1 MRLLSCR
8 LSVVL
13 VTAACTSAATGH
25 TNAATISSAAEP
37 ASAPAS
43 GLAGTWDAIT
53 RSSGGIGG
61 TTLFLPDGTVALVA
75 GAMVDAKYKVEG
87 DKFTIYSDDPGTK
100 FSESRTLTVAGDP
113 AIFSS
118 DGQVERQVR
127 LRPGKAASGLV
138 GIWRFTHMTGVP
150 AYEEYTEDGL
160 VRLRVPM
167 QVMKGTYSVTGN
179 KIRFHILTPRRQNSE
194 AEFVIRGDTLAIG
207 VGADKQLY
215 LRARPL
221 IPYEVEQ
228 PVLPSP
234 VVR

>member
-1 MRLLSCR
+1 MRSLICR

-13 VTAACTSAATGH
+13 VTAACTSAGTGH
-25 TNAATISSAAEP
+25 TNAANVSSTA
-37 ASAPAS
+37 
-43 GLAGTWDAIT
+43 
-53 RSSGGIGG
+53 
-61 TTLFLPDGTVALVA
+61 
-75 GAMVDAKYKVEG
+75 EG
-87 DKFTIYSDDPGTK
+87 DRFTIYNDDPGMK
-100 FSESRTLTVAGDP
+100 FSENRTLTVAGDT

-127 LRPGKAASGLV
+127 IRPGASGLV
-138 GIWRFTHMTGVP
+138 GVWRFTHMTGVP
-150 AYEEYTEDGL
+150 AYEEYTNDGS

-179 KIRFHILTPRRQNSE
+179 KIRFQILTPRRQNSE

-207 VGADKQLY
+207 VGPDKQLY

-234 VVR
+234 LVR